1 MRSLN
6 NQAIIA
12 AAGSR
17 KTQHIIDRVLGDP
30 TKRVLVTTYTNEN
43 LSQIVNRLSEG
54 TGILPSHVT
63 VMGWFTFLMNQ
74 CARPYQSC
82 VLGETGLM
90 GGLNFLGQRARFT
103 RKDKPKQYYLDTAGA
118 VYRNEVAALA
128 HEANERIGGRVVDRL
143 TGMYD
148 HIYVDEIQDMAGY
161 DLDLLDALMTSPVGL
176 TMVGDPR
183 QATFAT
189 NTAAR
194 NRRYRGSAIVD
205 WFNERADVCV
215 IDSRVESFRCNQ
227 AICDF
232 ADDLYPKLPR
242 TISKNA
248 ELTGHDGIFDI
259 RGSDVPGYVAQYSP
273 VVLRWDR
280 RTKTGD
286 LEVINMGTSKGSTYD
301 RVLIFPTKPMI
312 TYYKTRD
319 FNVLNEQAK
328 FYVAVTRARHSVT
341 FVLP

>member
-1 MRSLN
+1 MRSHN

-17 KTQHIIDRVLGDP
+17 KTQHIIDQVLGDP

-43 LSQIVNRLSEG
+43 LNQIVNRLSQG
-54 TGILPSHVT
+54 TGIVPSHVT
-63 VMGWFTFLMNQ
+63 VLGWFTFLMNQ
-74 CARPYQSC
+74 CARPYQTY
-82 VLGETGLM
+82 VLGETGVM
-90 GGLNFLGQRARFT
+90 GGLNFLGQRSRFT
-103 RKDKPKQYYLDTAGA
+103 RKDNPKRYYLDPASA

-128 HEANERIGGRVVDRL
+128 HEANQRSGGKVVDRL
-143 TGMYD
+143 AGMYD

-161 DLDLLDALMTSPVGL
+161 DLDLLDALMKSPVAL

-189 NTAAR
+189 NTATR
-194 NRRYRGSAIVD
+194 NKRYRGSAIVD
-205 WFNERADVCV
+205 WFDERTDVCI
-215 IDSRVESFRCNQ
+215 IDNRVESYRCNQ

-242 TISKNA
+242 TISKNT
-248 ELTGHDGIFDI
+248 EVTGHDGIFPVKKW
-259 RGSDVPGYVAQYSP
+259 DVSEYVAKYSP

-286 LEVINMGTSKGSTYD
+286 LEAMNMGASKGSTYD

-312 TYYKTRD
+312 SYYETRD
-319 FNVLNEQAK
+319 FNALNEQAK
-328 FYVAVTRARHSVT
+328 FYVAVTRAKYSVA